1 MPKYEYTAV
10 DARGVEKAGEIDT
23 ESPAAA
29 INKLKEMGYFPTKI
43 TEAGAGGRSKKSKAG
58 PAAKGAKKS
67 GWQQME
73 IKIPGLTDRVNKK
86 LLTIFT
92 RQLATLIDAGLPLLR
107 ALRTLERQERNL
119 ALKKTIT
126 ALAEAVEG
134 GSTMSEAMQHHPR
147 VFDRLYIN
155 MIRAG
160 EAGGVLEVVLTRLAE
175 FAEKAQ
181 KIRGKVL
188 AASVYPC
195 VVLFIAITILFFL
208 MTVIVPKFQDIF
220 KDLLEGKPLP
230 ALTQNVMN
238 VSKLIRENALL
249 VVPGVVGL
257 VVLFNII
264 VKKVPP
270 VTRLWDSF
278 KLNMPAFGPM
288 IRKVGISRFTRTLGT
303 LISSGVP
310 ILQGLQIVKETSG
323 NRVIADAVQR
333 VHDSVKEGESVV
345 RPLEAS
351 KVFPPMVVSMIDVGE
366 ETGALPEMLMKI
378 ADNYDEEV
386 DNAVAGITSLLEPIL
401 IVFLAVVVGV
411 IVVALFLPLVTI
423 LQTLGGQTT

>member
-10 DARGVEKAGEIDT
+10 DARGKETSGEMESD
-23 ESPAAA
+23 SPAGA

-43 TEAGAGGRSKKSKAG
+43 TEAGSGKGRKSKAAS
-58 PAAKGAKKS
+58 AAGGKKG

-73 IKIPGLTDRVNKK
+73 INIPGITDRVNKK

-107 ALRTLERQERNL
+107 ALRTLERQERNA

-188 AASVYPC
+188 AASVYPI
-195 VVLFIAITILFFL
+195 VVLTIAISILFFL
-208 MTVIVPKFQDIF
+208 MTYIVPKFQDIF
-220 KDLLEGKPLP
+220 RDLLEGAPLP
-230 ALTQNVMN
+230 PLTQAVMN
-238 VSKLIRENALL
+238 TSKLIRENVL
-249 VVPGVVGL
+249 VVGGGVVL
-257 VVLFNII
+257 FVVLFNFLI
-264 VKKVPP
+264 KKVPAI
-270 VTRLWDSF
+270 TRLWDNF

-310 ILQGLQIVKETSG
+310 ILQGLMIVKETSG

-386 DNAVAGITSLLEPIL
+386 DNAVAGITSLLEPML

-423 LQTLGGQTT
+423 LTKLGGAA

>member
-10 DARGVEKAGEIDT
+10 DARGHETNGEIDV

-43 TEAGAGGRSKKSKAG
+43 TEAGAGKGRKSKA
-58 PAAKGAKKS
+58 ASAVSAKGGKKG

-73 IKIPGLTDRVNKK
+73 INIPGITDRVNKK

-107 ALRTLERQERNL
+107 ALRTLERQERNP

-134 GSTMSEAMQHHPR
+134 GSTLSEAMQHHPR

-188 AASVYPC
+188 SASVYPI
-195 VVLFIAITILFFL
+195 VVLTIAVGILFFL
-208 MTVIVPKFQDIF
+208 MTYIVPKFQDIF

-230 ALTQNVMN
+230 ALTQAVMDI
-238 VSKLIRENALL
+238 SKMIRENAL
-249 VVPGVVGL
+249 VFGGGVVAF
-257 VVLFNII
+257 VVLFQFLI
-264 VKKVPP
+264 KKVP
-270 VTRLWDSF
+270 VLTRLWDNF

-323 NRVIADAVQR
+323 NRIIADAVQR

-423 LQTLGGQTT
+423 LQQLGEAK

>member
-10 DARGVEKAGEIDT
+10 DARGNETSGEMDV

>member
-10 DARGVEKAGEIDT
+10 DARGKETSGEMESD
-23 ESPAAA
+23 SPAGA

-43 TEAGAGGRSKKSKAG
+43 TEAGSGKGRKSKVASAAGGKKG
-58 PAAKGAKKS
+58 

-73 IKIPGLTDRVNKK
+73 INIPGITDRVNKK

-107 ALRTLERQERNL
+107 ALRTLERQERNP

-188 AASVYPC
+188 AASVYPI
-195 VVLFIAITILFFL
+195 VVLTIAVGILFFL
-208 MTVIVPKFQDIF
+208 MTYIVPKFQDIF
-220 KDLLEGKPLP
+220 RDLLEGKPLP
-230 ALTQNVMN
+230 ALTQAVMDA
-238 VSKLIRENALL
+238 SKMIRENVIL
-249 VVPGVVGL
+249 VGGGL
-257 VVLFNII
+257 VAFVVLFNFLI
-264 VKKVPP
+264 KKVPAL
-270 VTRLWDSF
+270 TRMWDNF

-310 ILQGLQIVKETSG
+310 ILQGLMIVKETSG
-323 NRVIADAVQR
+323 NRIIADAVQR

-423 LQTLGGQTT
+423 LQTLGGAA

>member
-10 DARGVEKAGEIDT
+10 DARGKETSGEMESD
-23 ESPAAA
+23 SPAGA

-43 TEAGAGGRSKKSKAG
+43 TEAGSGKGRKSKVASAAGSKKG
-58 PAAKGAKKS
+58 

-73 IKIPGLTDRVNKK
+73 INIPGITDRVNKK

-107 ALRTLERQERNL
+107 ALRTLERQERNA

-188 AASVYPC
+188 AASVYPI
-195 VVLFIAITILFFL
+195 VVLTIAVGILFFL
-208 MTVIVPKFQDIF
+208 MTYIVPKFQDIF

-230 ALTQNVMN
+230 ALTQAVMDA
-238 VSKLIRENALL
+238 SKMIRENVLL
-249 VVPGVVGL
+249 VGGGVVL
-257 VVLFNII
+257 FVVLFNFLI
-264 VKKVPP
+264 KKVPAL
-270 VTRLWDSF
+270 TRMWDNF

-310 ILQGLQIVKETSG
+310 ILQGLMIVKETSG

-423 LQTLGGQTT
+423 LQTLGGAA

>member
-10 DARGVEKAGEIDT
+10 DARGKETSGEMESD
-23 ESPAAA
+23 SPAGA

-43 TEAGAGGRSKKSKAG
+43 NEAGSGKGRKSKVVS
-58 PAAKGAKKS
+58 AAGAKKG

-73 IKIPGLTDRVNKK
+73 INIPGITDRVNKK

-107 ALRTLERQERNL
+107 ALRTLERQERNA

-126 ALAEAVEG
+126 SLAEAVEG

-188 AASVYPC
+188 AASVYPI
-195 VVLFIAITILFFL
+195 VVLTIAISILFFL
-208 MTVIVPKFQDIF
+208 MTYIVPKFQDIF

-230 ALTQNVMN
+230 ALTQAVMDA
-238 VSKLIRENALL
+238 SKLIRENVIL
-249 VVPGVVGL
+249 VGGAVVAF
-257 VVLFNII
+257 VVLFNFLI
-264 VKKVPP
+264 KKVPAL
-270 VTRLWDSF
+270 TRLWDNF

-310 ILQGLQIVKETSG
+310 ILQGLMIVKETSG

-423 LQTLGGQTT
+423 LQTLGGAA